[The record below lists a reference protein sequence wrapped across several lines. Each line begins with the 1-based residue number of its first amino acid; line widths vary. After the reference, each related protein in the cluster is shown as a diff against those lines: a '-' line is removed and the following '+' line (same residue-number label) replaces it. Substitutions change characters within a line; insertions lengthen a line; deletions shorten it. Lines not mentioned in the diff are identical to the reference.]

1 MRQLKPLIH
10 ADDAEHLAWS
20 MARSGS
26 ESLCSGHSNQN
37 ALNTSKVTDSVSA
50 SLFESITICLAS
62 QSHGSEVSL
71 LFNATLRGS
80 HAESGKRTSPTSLHP
95 KQYFRTRSLRGT
107 EMAVPQTH
115 RGVLI
120 ASQIDFDVAEHRTPE
135 CDGNQVKAPA

>member
-1 MRQLKPLIH
+1 MRQLKPLVH
-10 ADDAEHLAWS
+10 AIDAEHLAWP

-26 ESLCSGHSNQN
+26 ESLCSGHSDQN

-95 KQYFRTRSLRGT
+95 KQYFRTSSLRGT
-107 EMAVPQTH
+107 EMAVPTTH

-120 ASQIDFDVAEHRTPE
+120 ASQIDFDVAGYRTPE
-135 CDGNQVKAPA
+135 CDANQVRAPA